1 MNNDSRIVQQQIGR
15 ELRSDSEVT
24 CRCHLDIPAVIKVP
38 PKLNDG
44 TPFPTTYWLTC
55 PMYNKKIGAL
65 ESQGLIKELD
75 KELENNPDLKEKWQS
90 RQKSYQAE
98 REELADDNSG
108 PQATGGVGGATES
121 IKCLHSHTADELS
134 TGKNWVK
141 TYHWETE
148 LVKHTKQEM
157 LFVFLHQI
165 KQVML
170 QAQR

>member
-1 MNNDSRIVQQQIGR
+1 MNKDSRIVQQQIGR
-15 ELRSDSEVT
+15 KLRSDSEVS
-24 CRCHLDIPAVIKVP
+24 CRCHLDIPVVIKVP

-55 PMYNKKIGAL
+55 PMYNKKIGSL

-75 KELENNPDLKEKWQS
+75 KELENNPDLKEKWKS

-98 REELADDNSG
+98 REELVNENSG

-134 TGKNWVK
+134 TGKNAIGKIVVESIGSFNCEEVCINPK
-141 TYHWETE
+141 TFEKNKNWK
-148 LVKHTKQEM
+148 V
-157 LFVFLHQI
+157 I
-165 KQVML
+165 W
-170 QAQR
+170 

>member
-1 MNNDSRIVQQQIGR
+1 MNNDSKIVQQQIGR
-15 ELRSDSEVT
+15 ELRSDSEVS

-75 KELENNPDLKEKWQS
+75 KELENNGDLKEKWQS

-98 REELADDNSG
+98 REELFNDNSE

-134 TGKNWVK
+134 TGKNIIGKIVVESIGSFNCEEACINPK
-141 TYHWETE
+141 TFEKNKDWK
-148 LVKHTKQEM
+148 V
-157 LFVFLHQI
+157 I
-165 KQVML
+165 W
-170 QAQR
+170 

>member
-15 ELRSDSEVT
+15 ELRSDSEVS

-55 PMYNKKIGAL
+55 PMYSKKIGSL

-98 REELADDNSG
+98 REELVADTARNSLDMLIILDSLKQL
-108 PQATGGVGGATES
+108 PGGRIENIPSDTSKFIPSLPMFNSKGMG
-121 IKCLHSHTADELS
+121 I
-134 TGKNWVK
+134 
-141 TYHWETE
+141 
-148 LVKHTKQEM
+148 
-157 LFVFLHQI
+157 
-165 KQVML
+165 
-170 QAQR
+170 